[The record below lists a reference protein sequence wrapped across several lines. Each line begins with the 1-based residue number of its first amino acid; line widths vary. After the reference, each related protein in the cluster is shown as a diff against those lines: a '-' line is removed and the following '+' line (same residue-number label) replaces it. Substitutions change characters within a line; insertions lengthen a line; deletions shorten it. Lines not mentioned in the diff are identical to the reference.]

1 MNSRVKKKKYKTVE
15 RNAPYMQNSNIT
27 TTQEASNTYKLSQLP
42 EYNILL
48 NNSPAQSSL
57 DEKIITATPTTTSWF
72 GMKLLMLGNTI
83 MLFLSFFTIVMLL
96 VKIYLYQDMGLNSFS
111 NNQLQKIQTTQ
122 TKSAPSVIT
131 TKKKKEISYEDIEFL
146 IKQKR
151 WKNLAAIINKEPQE
165 IWNKNIQH
173 LNAEQWSQIAPYLNP
188 LKRAL
193 YKQYNKETKKDENYT
208 PVTDTQENIS
218 EKYEEVTHIV
228 IDDIDSIY
236 NPTWNE
242 QTKQWEIEKSQDHH
256 TL

>member
-122 TKSAPSVIT
+122 TKSAPSVI
-131 TKKKKEISYEDIEFL
+131 
-146 IKQKR
+146 KR
-151 WKNLAAIINKEPQE
+151 KRYLMRI
-165 IWNKNIQH
+165 
-173 LNAEQWSQIAPYLNP
+173 LNS
-188 LKRAL
+188 
-193 YKQYNKETKKDENYT
+193 
-208 PVTDTQENIS
+208 
-218 EKYEEVTHIV
+218 
-228 IDDIDSIY
+228 
-236 NPTWNE
+236 
-242 QTKQWEIEKSQDHH
+242 
-256 TL
+256 